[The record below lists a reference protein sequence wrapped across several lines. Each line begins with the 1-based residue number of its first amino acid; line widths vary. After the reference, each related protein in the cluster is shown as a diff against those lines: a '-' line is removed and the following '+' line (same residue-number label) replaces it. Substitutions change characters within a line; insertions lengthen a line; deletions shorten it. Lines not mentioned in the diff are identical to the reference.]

1 MEILILNKLFF
12 PLIDMFDITDSKL
25 KNTPRL
31 CNFCIYSKLY
41 DKKIIYYKNQGYRTS
56 VQ

>member
-25 KNTPRL
+25 KKHTPL
-31 CNFCIYSKLY
+31 NFCVHSKLDDKNIIYSK
-41 DKKIIYYKNQGYRTS
+41 NHGYQTS